1 MYNVTRAFRSTV
13 QPLQVLKAHGPHF
26 HCRYKMGITSL
37 LACQREPH
45 LTSIETHVLKC
56 TPLPGKTSQSK
67 KWQVIL
73 KDTVIF
79 PEGGGQP
86 SDTGSISV
94 GKDSSQAKVAVLD
107 MSRNEARDAIHVTD
121 QPIEEGQAVT
131 AAVDWERRFDHMQQ
145 HTGQHLL
152 SAVVERLTGADTVS
166 WELHPQQLDTA
177 TADTVTID
185 LSVPTLTP
193 RQLCDIEAQC
203 NAHIRAAHNIK
214 QLVLDGSPEGQAERQ
229 KVIEKGNLRGKL
241 PPADV
246 IEDLL
251 RLIEIEGVD
260 INPCGGTH
268 LSCTSELQVLKI
280 VGLEKSRGQAR
291 LRFTVGGRVLA
302 ALGSALKREVALN
315 KALGCGPGEHEGHV
329 RALLAGKKD
338 SMKAQKGLME
348 ELAGLH
354 GRELAHQCQQQGGVG
369 SFQRPDADLQYLSL
383 VAASALD
390 KAPSCLLLLVAPTD
404 TDPNRKEQN
413 GLFLLA
419 GPADRVDLVSK
430 QVAESLGGKG
440 GGRSGRYQGKAE
452 QITQAQV
459 QQAMQRMT
467 ASVVAAQQQ

>member
-1 MYNVTRAFRSTV
+1 
-13 QPLQVLKAHGPHF
+13 
-26 HCRYKMGITSL
+26 MGITSL

-56 TPLPGKTSQSK
+56 IPLPGKKSQSK

-86 SDTGSISV
+86 SDTGSISI

-107 MSRNEARDAIHVTD
+107 MSRNEARDAVHVTD

-131 AAVDWERRFDHMQQ
+131 AAVDWDRRFDHMQQ

-166 WELHPQQLDTA
+166 WELHPQQVDTS

-185 LSVPTLTP
+185 LSVPTLTTT
-193 RQLCDIEAQC
+193 QLVGIEAQC

-229 KVIEKGNLRGKL
+229 QVIEKGNLRGKL

-291 LRFTVGGRVLA
+291 LRFMVGGRVLA

-329 RALLAGKKD
+329 RALVAGKKD
-338 SMKAQKGLME
+338 SIKAQKGLME
-348 ELAGLH
+348 ELASLH
-354 GRELAHQCQQQGGVG
+354 GRKLAHQCQQSQGGVG
-369 SFQRPDADLQYLSL
+369 VFQRPDADLQYLSL
-383 VAASALD
+383 VAAFALE

-404 TDPNRKEQN
+404 TDPSRKDQT
-413 GLFLLA
+413 GVFLLA

-430 QVAESLGGKG
+430 QVAESLGAKG
-440 GGRSGRYQGKAE
+440 GGRSGSLSEMQLARGSAAGSLIVDNAPVLGFFELQGFVPPLQTLTTHIYSNWKLL
-452 QITQAQV
+452 QC
-459 QQAMQRMT
+459 
-467 ASVVAAQQQ
+467 

>member
-1 MYNVTRAFRSTV
+1 MHNVVRTV
-13 QPLQVLKAHGPHF
+13 QSLRVLTAHAPRSSF
-26 HCRYKMGITSL
+26 RYTMGITSL

-45 LTSIETHVLKC
+45 LTSVETHVLKC
-56 TPLPGKTSQSK
+56 IPLPGKKSQSK
-67 KWQVIL
+67 TWQVIL
-73 KDTVIF
+73 QDTVIF

-86 SDTGSISV
+86 SDTGSISI
-94 GKDSSQAKVAVLD
+94 GKDPSQAKVAVLD
-107 MSRNEARDAIHVTD
+107 MSRNEARDAVHVTD
-121 QPIEEGQAVT
+121 QPIEEGLAVT
-131 AAVDWERRFDHMQQ
+131 AAVDWNRCFDHMQQ

-166 WELHPQQLDTA
+166 WELHPRQLDTA

-193 RQLCDIEAQC
+193 RQLTDIEAQC
-203 NAHIRAAHNIK
+203 NTHIRAAHNIK
-214 QLVLDGSPEGQAERQ
+214 QLVLDGSPDGQAERQ
-229 KVIEKGNLRGKL
+229 KVIEKGSLRGKL

-291 LRFTVGGRVLA
+291 LRFMVGGRVLA
-302 ALGSALKREVALN
+302 ALGSALTREVALN

-329 RALLAGKKD
+329 RGLVAGKKD

-348 ELAGLH
+348 ELASLH
-354 GRELAHQCQQQGGVG
+354 GRELAHQCRQQGGVG

-383 VAASALD
+383 VAASALE

-404 TDPNRKEQN
+404 TDPNRKDRT
-413 GLFLLA
+413 GVFLLA
-419 GPADRVDLVSK
+419 GPADQVDLVSK

-452 QITQAQV
+452 QISQAQV

-467 ASVVAAQQQ
+467 ASIAASQEQ